1 MQQLLLLSAGSRAHG
16 LSHHGSRVLEHR
28 LSSCG
33 PRAQLFLG
41 VWDLPGPG
49 IEPVSPALVG
59 PPEQLLCCCVPDI
72 ILPLSEALVSL
83 VLNVFKKIEIKI
95 CML

>member
-1 MQQLLLLSAGSRAHG
+1 MQQLLLLSTGSRAHG
-16 LSHHGSRVLEHR
+16 LSRYGSRVLEHR

-33 PRAQLFLG
+33 PRAQLLLG

-59 PPEQLLCCCVPDI
+59 GFFATESAP
-72 ILPLSEALVSL
+72 
-83 VLNVFKKIEIKI
+83 
-95 CML
+95 